1 VSWDAAPG
9 RPRLRAT
16 LTHSSTPR
24 KAAST
29 GLPGAMMAVAADDR
43 SGAGASPNSAVH
55 HSLGRLEDD
64 MWGPAV
70 ESGAKGD
77 LVFAVSMSGSGHD
90 QPTGGPPI
98 QVRSAAYSGRGLSV
112 SPV

>member
-1 VSWDAAPG
+1 
-9 RPRLRAT
+9 
-16 LTHSSTPR
+16 
-24 KAAST
+24 
-29 GLPGAMMAVAADDR
+29 MAVAADDR

-90 QPTGGPPI
+90 LP
-98 QVRSAAYSGRGLSV
+98 VKARSQKVCSTA
-112 SPV
+112 

>member
-1 VSWDAAPG
+1 
-9 RPRLRAT
+9 
-16 LTHSSTPR
+16 
-24 KAAST
+24 
-29 GLPGAMMAVAADDR
+29 MAVAADDR

-77 LVFAVSMSGSGHD
+77 LVFAVSMSGSGHE
-90 QPTGGPPI
+90 
-98 QVRSAAYSGRGLSV
+98 
-112 SPV
+112 